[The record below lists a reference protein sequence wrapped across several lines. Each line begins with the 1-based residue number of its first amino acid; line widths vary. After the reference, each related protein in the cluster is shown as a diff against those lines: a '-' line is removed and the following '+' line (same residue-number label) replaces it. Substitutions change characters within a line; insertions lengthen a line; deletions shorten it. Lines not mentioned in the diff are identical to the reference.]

1 MFMMNMMKKNITLI
15 EFIEFIDNNNNNN
28 NNNNKYIGDIR
39 MV

>member
-15 EFIEFIDNNNNNN
+15 EFIEFIDNNNNI
-28 NNNNKYIGDIR
+28 YGDIR

>member
-28 NNNNKYIGDIR
+28 NNKYIGDIR

>member
-15 EFIEFIDNNNNNN
+15 EFIEFIDNNNNN
-28 NNNNKYIGDIR
+28 KYIGDIR